1 MSFFKD
7 LFGSHGG
14 TSDALPAPTGE
25 TALDI
30 EIAAIFRMLA
40 DMMGTENLV
49 IQAGKMNAMA
59 LMRSENRRERV
70 LALMRILEEDPML
83 APPPSETEIPE
94 ILVRMTE
101 EIARI
106 RVRRDLEDRIE
117 RKVTEKLE
125 QDHEE
130 YVEDIRRQVI
140 SEESPG
146 AESPHDKK
154 KREDLEALENIRLTQ
169 SVMELLRPRNF
180 DEIIGQERAVRSLMA
195 KLSSPYPQHLLLYGP
210 PGVGK
215 TTAARLVLEA
225 AKKRAVSPFGES
237 APFVETDGTTLRW
250 DPRDMT
256 NPLLGSVHDP
266 IYQGAQKSLADS
278 GVPEPKP
285 GLVTEAHGGILFID
299 EIGEMDEMLQN
310 KLLKVLEDKRAY
322 FESAYYDPDDKRV
335 PPYIKK
341 LFEEGAPA
349 DFVLIGATTRDA
361 DHINPA
367 LRSRCAEIY
376 FEPLTPAHI
385 LRIVENAAR
394 RLYVTLG
401 EGVAELISEYTIE
414 GRKAINILA
423 DAYSLAVN
431 RLTDPE
437 IEEIV
442 SRETNSADEGIG
454 GGRVSG
460 LPKKQG
466 LKMAAPDTAP
476 AEPESGETVSRET
489 IGGERES
496 THGLKFGASDT
507 ARGTQVSGGGV
518 SHETIE
524 GENES
529 KRGLKPAA
537 PDATSAEPE
546 SGETVSRE
554 TIEDEGDSK
563 QGLKSDAADA
573 VPDTIVSGGAVSR
586 ETIGGNS
593 EALRALSVVVT
604 KDDIY
609 EVVQVSRLYPFGR
622 KKASDT
628 PAVGRVFGLGVAG
641 FLGSIIEIEAV
652 AFPAAEKGKGT
663 VRFNETAGS
672 MAKDSVFNAAA
683 VMRRLTGRDLHDYD
697 IHVNVIGGGN
707 IDGPSAGTAILTA
720 IVSAVTG
727 APIRQDVAVT
737 GEISLQGEIKPVGGV
752 FEKAYGA
759 RQAGITT
766 LIIPWENEKDIPE
779 EHLGLDIRRLK
790 HAEEAFDVLF
800 ANDAWKAPV
809 PEEKSA

>member
-7 LFGSHGG
+7 LFGGDGKKEKPPELSPEARI
-14 TSDALPAPTGE
+14 DA
-25 TALDI
+25 
-30 EIAAIFRMLA
+30 EIAVIFRMLA
-40 DMMGTENLV
+40 DTMGTERLV

-70 LALMRILEEDPML
+70 LALMRILEEDPL
-83 APPPSETEIPE
+83 LSPPPSEAEIPE
-94 ILVRMTE
+94 ILNRMTE
-101 EIARI
+101 QLAGILA
-106 RVRRDLEDRIE
+106 RRDLEDRIE
-117 RKVTEKLE
+117 RKVNEKLE
-125 QDHEE
+125 KDHEE
-130 YVEDIRRQVI
+130 YVDDIRRQVI

-146 AESPHDKK
+146 TESPHDKK
-154 KREDLEALENIRLTQ
+154 KREDLEALESVHLTQ
-169 SVMELLRPRNF
+169 SVMELLRPQNF
-180 DEIIGQERAVRSLMA
+180 DEIVGQERAVRSLMA

-225 AKKRAVSPFGES
+225 AKKRAVSPFGEN

-285 GLVTEAHGGILFID
+285 GLVTDAHGGILFID

-335 PPYIKK
+335 PPYIRK

-361 DHINPA
+361 EHINPA

-385 LRIVENAAR
+385 LTIVENAAE
-394 RLYVTLG
+394 RLNVRLG
-401 EGVAELISEYTIE
+401 DGAAQLISAYTIE

-423 DAYSLAVN
+423 DAYSLALN
-431 RLTDPE
+431 RLPDAE
-437 IEEIV
+437 IEQIV
-442 SRETNSADEGIG
+442 SRETIAPNSKASPAAAGRCLCAERVDRAS
-454 GGRVSG
+454 GGRG
-460 LPKKQG
+460 ALNDQG
-466 LKMAAPDTAP
+466 NTSSAPP
-476 AEPESGETVSRET
+476 
-489 IGGERES
+489 
-496 THGLKFGASDT
+496 L
-507 ARGTQVSGGGV
+507 
-518 SHETIE
+518 
-524 GENES
+524 
-529 KRGLKPAA
+529 L
-537 PDATSAEPE
+537 
-546 SGETVSRE
+546 
-554 TIEDEGDSK
+554 
-563 QGLKSDAADA
+563 
-573 VPDTIVSGGAVSR
+573 
-586 ETIGGNS
+586 
-593 EALRALSVVVT
+593 VT

-609 EVVQVSRLYPFGR
+609 EVAQVSRLYQFGR

-652 AFPAAEKGKGT
+652 AFPATEKGKGT

-672 MAKDSVFNAAA
+672 MAKDSVFNAAS
-683 VMRRLTGRDLHDYD
+683 VMRQLTGRDIHDYD

-707 IDGPSAGTAILTA
+707 IDGPSAGTAILAA

-727 APIRQDVAVT
+727 AAIRQDVAVT

-759 RQAGITT
+759 RQAGIST
-766 LIIPWENEKDIPE
+766 LIIPWENKKDIPE
-779 EHLGLDIRRLK
+779 GHLGLTIHRLK
-790 HAEEAFDVLF
+790 KAEEAFAVLF
-800 ANDAWKAPV
+800 ADEKWK
-809 PEEKSA
+809 EKGGE

>member
-7 LFGSHGG
+7 LFGGQ
-14 TSDALPAPTGE
+14 DAGKERPTLSKE
-25 TALDI
+25 AQIDA

-40 DMMGTENLV
+40 DTMGTERLV

-70 LALMRILEEDPML
+70 LALMRILEEDPL
-83 APPPSETEIPE
+83 LSPPPSEAELPE
-94 ILVRMTE
+94 VLTRMTE
-101 EIARI
+101 QVAGILA
-106 RVRRDLEDRIE
+106 RRDLEDRIE
-117 RKVTEKLE
+117 RKVNEKLE
-125 QDHEE
+125 KDHEE
-130 YVEDIRRQVI
+130 YVDDIRRQVI

-154 KREDLEALENIRLTQ
+154 KREALEALEKVHLTQ
-169 SVMELLRPRNF
+169 SVMELLRPKKF
-180 DEIIGQERAVRSLMA
+180 DEIVGQERAVRSLMA

-225 AKKRAVSPFGES
+225 AKKRAVSPFGAD

-285 GLVTEAHGGILFID
+285 GLVTDAHGGILFID

-335 PPYIKK
+335 PPYIRK

-349 DFVLIGATTRDA
+349 DFVLIGATTREP

-385 LRIVENAAR
+385 RTIVENAAK
-394 RLYVTLG
+394 RLNVELAPGT
-401 EGVAELISEYTIE
+401 AELISTYTIE

-423 DAYSLAVN
+423 DAYSLALN
-431 RLTDPE
+431 RLDDTE
-437 IEEIV
+437 IEHIV
-442 SRETNSADEGIG
+442 SRETITPSDTGAADMLKKSSAD
-454 GGRVSG
+454 
-460 LPKKQG
+460 
-466 LKMAAPDTAP
+466 
-476 AEPESGETVSRET
+476 VSRET
-489 IGGERES
+489 
-496 THGLKFGASDT
+496 
-507 ARGTQVSGGGV
+507 
-518 SHETIE
+518 
-524 GENES
+524 
-529 KRGLKPAA
+529 
-537 PDATSAEPE
+537 SAEE
-546 SGETVSRE
+546 E
-554 TIEDEGDSK
+554 
-563 QGLKSDAADA
+563 
-573 VPDTIVSGGAVSR
+573 
-586 ETIGGNS
+586 
-593 EALRALSVVVT
+593 EALLGMDDLPLNKLTETTKAKDSVSCETNSPRLLVT
-604 KDDIY
+604 KEDIY
-609 EVVQVSRLYPFGR
+609 EVVQVSRLYPFGK

-672 MAKDSVFNAAA
+672 MAKDSVFNAAS

-697 IHVNVIGGGN
+697 LHVNVIGGGN

-727 APIRQDVAVT
+727 AAVQQNVAVT
-737 GEISLQGEIKPVGGV
+737 GEISLQGEIRPVGGV

-759 RQAGITT
+759 RQAGIST
-766 LIIPWENEKDIPE
+766 LIIPWENKKDIPE
-779 EHLGLDIRRLK
+779 DHLGLTIHRLK
-790 HAEEAFDVLF
+790 TAEEAFAVLF
-800 ANDAWKAPV
+800 ADEKWKQN
-809 PEEKSA
+809 S